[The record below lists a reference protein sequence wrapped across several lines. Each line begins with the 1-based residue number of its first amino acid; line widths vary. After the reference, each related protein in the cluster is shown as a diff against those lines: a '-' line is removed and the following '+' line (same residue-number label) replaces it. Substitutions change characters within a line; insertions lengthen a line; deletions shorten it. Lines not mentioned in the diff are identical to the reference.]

1 MLYNNTHRVGVQ
13 SLALEVKQ
21 MGWVLARPSPMGN
34 ARQGT
39 QPPSL
44 GFPLTVEPITGGW
57 AVWGAASCQCGWH
70 GAWHTSAHDMLAV
83 LVKFQEP
90 PSLHL
95 STQLCIWEHP
105 TEKVCG

>member
-57 AVWGAASCQCGWH
+57 AVWGAASCQCSWH
-70 GAWHTSAHDMLAV
+70 GAWHTVGAQSV
-83 LVKFQEP
+83 LLLPLLLTPVMT
-90 PSLHL
+90 L
-95 STQLCIWEHP
+95 
-105 TEKVCG
+105 